1 MPQLDPSLFATQ
13 LFWLFVTFMVLFL
26 IAWKVALPRIADVLN
41 ARQNRIDSD
50 LERAQTL
57 KSEAEDVLSAY
68 EKALAE
74 ATAEAQDIHRQNL
87 QELAAERTRRQVEDA
102 ADQAAGMILNIML
115 LIGLQIEAA
124 RSMRLWLGSGLFR
137 GRSERGDAA
146 ESVHGPITR
155 SPTRNGRISWP
166 LCAHGTSS

>member
-87 QELAAERTRRQVEDA
+87 QELAAERTRRQEELARRLSGQTRDA
-102 ADQAAGMILNIML
+102 ESRISAERRRAVDNIREATLDVVRSAAVR
-115 LIGLQIEAA
+115 LIGGSVAEADA
-124 RSMRLWLGSGLFR
+124 DRAIRAVQEERRS
-137 GRSERGDAA
+137 
-146 ESVHGPITR
+146 
-155 SPTRNGRISWP
+155 
-166 LCAHGTSS
+166 

>member
-68 EKALAE
+68 EKALAD

-87 QELAAERTRRQVEDA
+87 QELAAERTRRQEELARRLSGQTRDA
-102 ADQAAGMILNIML
+102 ESRISAERQRAVDNIREATLDVVRSAAAR
-115 LIGLQIEAA
+115 LIGGTVAEADA
-124 RSMRLWLGSGLFR
+124 DRAIRAVQEERRS
-137 GRSERGDAA
+137 
-146 ESVHGPITR
+146 
-155 SPTRNGRISWP
+155 
-166 LCAHGTSS
+166 

>member
-87 QELAAERTRRQVEDA
+87 QELAAERTRRQEELARRLSGQTRDA
-102 ADQAAGMILNIML
+102 ESRISAERRRAVDNIREATLDVVRSAAVR
-115 LIGLQIEAA
+115 LIGGTVAEADA
-124 RSMRLWLGSGLFR
+124 DRAIRAVQEERRS
-137 GRSERGDAA
+137 
-146 ESVHGPITR
+146 
-155 SPTRNGRISWP
+155 
-166 LCAHGTSS
+166 

>member
-87 QELAAERTRRQVEDA
+87 QELAAERTRRQEELARRLSGQTRDA
-102 ADQAAGMILNIML
+102 ESRISAERQRAVDNIREATLDVVRSAAVR
-115 LIGLQIEAA
+115 LIGGTVAEADA
-124 RSMRLWLGSGLFR
+124 DRAIRAVQEERRS
-137 GRSERGDAA
+137 
-146 ESVHGPITR
+146 
-155 SPTRNGRISWP
+155 
-166 LCAHGTSS
+166 

>member
-87 QELAAERTRRQVEDA
+87 QELAAERTRRQEELARRLSGQTRDA
-102 ADQAAGMILNIML
+102 ESRISAERQRAVDNIREATLDVVRSAAAR
-115 LIGLQIEAA
+115 LIGGTVAEADA
-124 RSMRLWLGSGLFR
+124 DRAIRAVQEERRS
-137 GRSERGDAA
+137 
-146 ESVHGPITR
+146 
-155 SPTRNGRISWP
+155 
-166 LCAHGTSS
+166 

>member
-87 QELAAERTRRQVEDA
+87 QELAAERTRRQEELARRLSGQTRDA
-102 ADQAAGMILNIML
+102 ESRISAERQRAVDNIREATLDVVRSAAVR
-115 LIGLQIEAA
+115 LIGGTVAEADA
-124 RSMRLWLGSGLFR
+124 ERAIRAVQEERRS
-137 GRSERGDAA
+137 
-146 ESVHGPITR
+146 
-155 SPTRNGRISWP
+155 
-166 LCAHGTSS
+166 

>member
-13 LFWLFVTFMVLFL
+13 LFWLFVTFLVLFL

-74 ATAEAQDIHRQNL
+74 AAAEAQDIHRQNL
-87 QELAAERTRRQVEDA
+87 QELAAERTRRQEELARRLSGQTRDA
-102 ADQAAGMILNIML
+102 ESRISAERQRAVDNIREATLDVVRSAAVR
-115 LIGLQIEAA
+115 LIGGTVAEADA
-124 RSMRLWLGSGLFR
+124 DRAIRAVQEERRS
-137 GRSERGDAA
+137 
-146 ESVHGPITR
+146 
-155 SPTRNGRISWP
+155 
-166 LCAHGTSS
+166 

>member
-68 EKALAE
+68 EKSLAE

-87 QELAAERTRRQVEDA
+87 QELAAERTRRQEELARRLSGQTRDA
-102 ADQAAGMILNIML
+102 
-115 LIGLQIEAA
+115 E
-124 RSMRLWLGSGLFR
+124 
-137 GRSERGDAA
+137 
-146 ESVHGPITR
+146 
-155 SPTRNGRISWP
+155 GRISAERQRAVDNIREAT
-166 LCAHGTSS
+166 LDVVRSAAVRLIGGTVAEADADRAIRAVQEERRS